1 MARKKHEEEHENHER
16 WLVSYADFITLL
28 FAFFVVMYAIS
39 QVNEGKYKILAD
51 ALINAFG
58 KEPVSTAPIIVQAGG
73 QGQQQATT
81 PKIPPLQ
88 KPRVSDALRR
98 EKDRMTD
105 MARDIMQVLAP
116 LVQQGKVRV
125 TQTSVGV
132 NVEINANVLF
142 APGDARVS
150 KESED
155 TLIAIARVLK
165 NDDHA
170 IQIEGHTDN
179 TSINTA
185 VFPSNWELSAVRAST
200 VARLFNNQGI
210 ADIRLTAVGHGSNQP
225 VASNDTPEGR
235 LRNRRVDVMIL
246 SHLAER
252 PTEIPFAEMSE
263 KNVPSG
269 ESSEEDVK
277 KPD

>member
-51 ALINAFG
+51 SLINAFG
-58 KEPVSTAPIIVQAGG
+58 KEPISTAPVIVQAGG
-73 QGQQQATT
+73 QGAQQAAT

-88 KPRVSDALRR
+88 KPRNNEALRR
-98 EKDRMTD
+98 EKERMTD

-116 LVQQGKVRV
+116 LVQEGKVRV

-142 APGDARVS
+142 APGDAKVS
-150 KESED
+150 KESEE

-179 TSINTA
+179 TQISTS

-200 VARLFNNQGI
+200 VARLFGNQGI
-210 ADIRLTAVGHGSNQP
+210 AELRLTAVGHGSNQP

-246 SHLAER
+246 SRLAEQVMEV
-252 PTEIPFAEMSE
+252 PIAKGIPKA
-263 KNVPSG
+263 
-269 ESSEEDVK
+269 
-277 KPD
+277 KP

>member
-1 MARKKHEEEHENHER
+1 MAQERHKGRHEEEHENHER

-58 KEPVSTAPIIVQAGG
+58 KEPVSTAPVIVQAGG
-73 QGQQQATT
+73 QAKQQAAT

-88 KPRVSDALRR
+88 KPRGSDALRR

-116 LVQQGKVRV
+116 LVQEGKVRV
-125 TQTSVGV
+125 TQTSIGV
-132 NVEINANVLF
+132 NVEISANVLF

-150 KESED
+150 KASED
-155 TLIAIARVLK
+155 TLIAIARVLRD
-165 NDDHA
+165 DDHA

-179 TSINTA
+179 TLISTT

-200 VARLFNNQGI
+200 VARLFNNQGLDE
-210 ADIRLTAVGHGSNQP
+210 ARLSAVGHGSNQP
-225 VASNDTPEGR
+225 VASNETPEGR

-246 SHLAER
+246 SHSAER
-252 PTEIPFAEMSE
+252 PTE
-263 KNVPSG
+263 VPVT
-269 ESSEEDVK
+269 DAPAVA
-277 KPD
+277 KP

>member
-1 MARKKHEEEHENHER
+1 MARKKPEEEHENHER

-51 ALINAFG
+51 SLINAFG
-58 KEPVSTAPIIVQAGG
+58 KEPVSTAPVIVQAGG
-73 QGQQQATT
+73 QGPQQAAT
-81 PKIPPLQ
+81 PKMPALQ
-88 KPRVSDALRR
+88 KPRNNEALRR
-98 EKDRMTD
+98 EKERMTD

-142 APGDARVS
+142 APGDAKVS
-150 KESED
+150 KESEE
-155 TLIAIARVLK
+155 TLVAIARVLK

-179 TSINTA
+179 TLINTTIY
-185 VFPSNWELSAVRAST
+185 PSNWELSAVRAST
-200 VARLFNNQGI
+200 VARLFSNQGI

-225 VASNDTPEGR
+225 VAPNDTPEGR

-246 SHLAER
+246 SRLAEQA
-252 PTEIPFAEMSE
+252 TEVPIGPAAGE
-263 KNVPSG
+263 KSP
-269 ESSEEDVK
+269 
-277 KPD
+277 P